1 MDQIAHTYDT
11 SQLELQLSQSTENK
25 FIWDEIKPKGVHQ
38 PLMSSSLLD
47 QARERSKY
55 SSLSKP
61 CIMWM
66 LGTQHHFALQ
76 MHFYCAM
83 LLANVDIVIWRVTLF
98 HFSRWKR
105 ALAYKPPTFWLF
117 DADKLCPRKEMHAT
131 CLQDWMY
138 IFSLELCRSLF
149 ALLNS
154 CCTF

>member
-1 MDQIAHTYDT
+1 M
-11 SQLELQLSQSTENK
+11 
-25 FIWDEIKPKGVHQ
+25 HQ
-38 PLMSSSLLD
+38 PLMSSGLLD

-55 SSLSKP
+55 SSSSKP
-61 CIMWM
+61 CIMYSSKPCINQNHVKWM

-117 DADKLCPRKEMHAT
+117 DADKLCPRIEMHAT